1 VLCVRDN
8 HGAIDP
14 LSHLII
20 LLFDHL
26 LFARR
31 RADLEIFFEKRLI
44 SVFSGAKKFC
54 APGARYK
61 LR

>member
-8 HGAIDP
+8 HGSFGS

-26 LFARR
+26 LFARL
-31 RADLEIFFEKRLI
+31 RARLENFLEKVKSDLRAAILLI
-44 SVFSGAKKFC
+44 
-54 APGARYK
+54 
-61 LR
+61 